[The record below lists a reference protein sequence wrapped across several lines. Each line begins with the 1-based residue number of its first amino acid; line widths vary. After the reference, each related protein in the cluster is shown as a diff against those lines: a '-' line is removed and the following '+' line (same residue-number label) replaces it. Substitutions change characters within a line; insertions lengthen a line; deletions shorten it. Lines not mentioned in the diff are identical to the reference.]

1 MNDAPPDAPP
11 LALRLEVSKVEA
23 GQRVDV
29 VLVARVP
36 SMSRAKAKAL
46 AAEGALRVNGRRV
59 AKGVRLEAGDVVT
72 LAELPPPARFRAAP
86 DPDLPLEVVHEDPRF
101 IVVHKD
107 AGVPTHPLRPEE
119 RGTLAGALVAR
130 YPEMASVGHRPREPG
145 LLHRLDTGTSGLVLA
160 ARDEGAFVTLRDAL
174 LGGSIDKRYLALA
187 LGSVR
192 APQRVDLPVAHDPGD
207 RRRMVAGEREG
218 ARAASTEVLQSEVRA
233 LPGLPAPGDVSRV
246 ELRAA
251 AARRHQV
258 RVHLATLGHPL
269 LGDTLY
275 GGPALPELAGHCLH
289 ASRLVFAH
297 PETGAPVDVRSTP
310 RGWP

>member
-1 MNDAPPDAPP
+1 MNHDDVQP
-11 LALRLEVSKVEA
+11 LALRLEVGEVEA

-46 AAEGALRVNGRRV
+46 AASGALRVNGRRA
-59 AKGVRLEAGDVVT
+59 AKGVRLAPGDIVT
-72 LAELPPPARFRAAP
+72 LAELPPPTRFRAAP

-101 IVVHKD
+101 VVVHKA
-107 AGVPTHPLRPEE
+107 AGVPTHPLRPDE

-130 YPEMASVGHRPREPG
+130 YPEMAGVGHRPREPG

-160 ARDEGAFVTLRDAL
+160 ARDDAAFARLRDAL
-174 LGGSIDKRYLALA
+174 LGGGIDKRYLALA
-187 LGSVR
+187 LGHVR
-192 APQRVDLPVAHDPGD
+192 APQRVDLPVAHHPGD
-207 RRRMVAGEREG
+207 RRRMVAGAREG
-218 ARAASTEVLQSEVRA
+218 ARAATTEILSSAPRALPALPPPGAVSLVEVRA
-233 LPGLPAPGDVSRV
+233 R
-246 ELRAA
+246 

-275 GGPALPELAGHCLH
+275 GGPELDGPGHRLH
-289 ASRLVFAH
+289 ASRLSFAH